1 MSITISWRASS
12 TMIRN
17 IEVYPDDSSFRYR
30 AISKLPELTLKFSL
44 DHYEEIPVGAW
55 CVYQGQRF
63 YLNVPQNL
71 KKNGTRNIE
80 YTITMGTKADTMMF
94 VKFRNMVDKRIKFS
108 MCAKPHE
115 FIDEIVANLN
125 EREGSE
131 LWSRGT
137 CLEENE
143 KTIEFNHQYILDALA
158 SVASE
163 FDTEFEITEDYKINL
178 CKCEKFKD
186 SPLELSYGR
195 GNGFVPGLGR
205 TTQSDKAPI
214 SRLYI
219 SATDRNINRAE
230 NFPSLYGA
238 TPQTGDTTTAE
249 LRLPSTQ
256 VLRYDGSHFA
266 YSDGSSETG
275 FDPTKEKRYRTD
287 RTGSYIERIYPTT
300 GGTREESLDCSE
312 IYPSYYGYV
321 DEVTLGT
328 ESGALEK
335 HFYDFTDPQAP
346 VDFNDYILE
355 GETMTVIFQSG
366 MLSGKEFEVK
376 YVHAEHKWKIVP
388 QEIDGIL
395 MPDPDSGYM
404 PKHGDKYGVFNI
416 MLPQAY
422 ICNNGNH
429 TGASWDMFREAVKY
443 LWDNEDQKFTF
454 TGEIQGKWAKE
465 NWSSLGLGERLAVG
479 SYIRFT
485 DTQFCPSGVDIRIVG
500 IKDYINKYHA
510 PTIELSNTG
519 NSASYAS
526 SKFDQIDKEEVVTE
540 DKYKQAVAFTKR
552 RYRDA
557 KDTIEGLRELMLEG
571 FTDAISPIAV
581 QTMSM
586 LVGDES
592 LQFKFL
598 DSSTGEVIN
607 DVVSIEGNVVKCKAC
622 KLQHMTL
629 GINSITSSAG
639 REGQSHKTWTMNA
652 YDSGTLTD
660 TSRFYLYANMY
671 QFIGGNGTFILSAT
685 PLPLKSGTGVQV
697 KYNLLV
703 GIVNAEIEGERSF
716 APLYGFT
723 EVLPGRIT
731 TDLIASADGN
741 SYLNLASGSMQLG
754 EKLKYIND
762 VLTLDFLIAENAKL
776 AGWTFRDN
784 RLYSENN
791 SCYLDGVNGKIYLNG
806 MIANEPVTITQDN
819 FDQYVTKK
827 AVTGGYDYSL
837 NLPETGEVIIIKYWP
852 TKTGGTGNEYY
863 VTLPGLDGSGRTT
876 PTEEEKM
883 AARRYLGRRITI
895 YNLVGVSPTLGG
907 VQIGAVGQ
915 VFDMYTSNP
924 YDQDYKMPIPLSSIF
939 MMNPHTFST
948 YECRVRSGISSGG
961 NPTYLEEI
969 YWCRLNTGR
978 VTVSS

>member
-256 VLRYDGSHFA
+256 VLRYDGSHFG
-266 YSDGSSETG
+266 YINGGSETG

-312 IYPSYYGYV
+312 IYPSYYGNV
-321 DEVTLGT
+321 ANVTLGT
-328 ESGALEK
+328 ESGAREK
-335 HFYDFTDPQAP
+335 HFYDFTDPQTP
-346 VDFNDYILE
+346 IDFNDYILE

-376 YVHAEHKWKIVP
+376 YNHAEHKWKVVP

-395 MPDPDSGYM
+395 MPDPDPPEGSGYIM
-404 PKHGDKYGVFNI
+404 HTGDKYAVFNI
-416 MLPQAY
+416 MLPPAY

-429 TGASWDMFREAVKY
+429 TGASWDMFREAVRY

-500 IKDYINKYHA
+500 IKDYINKFHA

-540 DKYKQAVAFTKR
+540 DKYKQAVAFSKR

-571 FTDAISPIAV
+571 FTDAVSPISV

-592 LQFKFL
+592 LQFQFL
-598 DSSTGEVIN
+598 DSSTGEIVN
-607 DVVSIEGNVVKCKAC
+607 DVVSIEGNIVKCKAC
-622 KLQHMTL
+622 KLRHMTL

-639 REGQSHKTWTMNA
+639 REGQSHRTWTMNA

-660 TSRFYLYANMY
+660 TSRLYLYANVR
-671 QFIGGNGTFILSAT
+671 QILGGNGTFSLSLT
-685 PLPLKSGTGVQV
+685 PLPLKSGSGIQAM
-697 KYNLLV
+697 YNLLV

-791 SCYLDGVNGKIYLNG
+791 SCYLDGVNGKIQLNG
-806 MIANEPVTITQDN
+806 IITNQPVTITQEN
-819 FDQYVTKK
+819 FDQYVTKT
-827 AVTGGYDYSL
+827 AVSGGYDYNL
-837 NLPETGEVIIIKYWP
+837 NLPETGEVIVIEYWP
-852 TKTGGTGNEYY
+852 TKTGGSGNDYY
-863 VTLPGLDGSGRTT
+863 INLPGLDGKTSK
-876 PTEEEKM
+876 PKADKM
-883 AARRYLGRRITI
+883 AARKYLGRRITI
-895 YNLVGVSPTLGG
+895 YNSVGGSVAQGI
-907 VQIGAVGQ
+907 QIAVVGQ
-915 VFDMYTSNP
+915 VFNMVSDRT
-924 YDQDYKMPIPLSSIF
+924 YDQDYMALPLQPGVFIMEPLSF
-939 MMNPHTFST
+939 AT
-948 YECRVRSGISSGG
+948 YECRVRRGVSSDGHYT
-961 NPTYLEEI
+961 NFEEI
-969 YWCRLNTGR
+969 YWCKLNSGR
-978 VTVSS
+978 SY